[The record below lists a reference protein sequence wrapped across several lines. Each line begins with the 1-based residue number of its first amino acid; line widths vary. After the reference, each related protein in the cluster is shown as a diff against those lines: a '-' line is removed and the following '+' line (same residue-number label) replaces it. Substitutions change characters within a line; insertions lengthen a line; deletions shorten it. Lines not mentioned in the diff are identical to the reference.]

1 MRTEEPEKTVPI
13 INGDATEIMYIRVVL
28 SLEGRA

>member
-1 MRTEEPEKTVPI
+1 MRTEEPEK
-13 INGDATEIMYIRVVL
+13 INGDATEIIYIRVVL